1 MTKPFHSSYWIA
13 GALSGAVW
21 FVVARGLDNDWAI
34 PKSSWSFLAAVV
46 LAGVVTGEVISVLF
60 HRAFRMKSKIL
71 FFMLP
76 LVTLPLAI
84 ALFAVLVWLMR
95 QSLGVRFQTEISP
108 LSELRL
114 IVETYLIVL
123 LTVFAPFLYGLA
135 LLNQYVMRA
144 ILKKQMP
151 NQAAQT
157 TTGLRPVVSDL

>member
-1 MTKPFHSSYWIA
+1 MTKPFHGSYWIA

-21 FVVARGLDNDWAI
+21 FIVAMGLDNDWAM
-34 PKSSWSFLAAVV
+34 PKSSWTFLAAVI
-46 LAGVVTGEVISVLF
+46 LAGVVTGGLISVLF
-60 HRAFRMKSKIL
+60 RRAFSKKSRII
-71 FFMLP
+71 FFILP

-95 QSLGVRFQTEISP
+95 QSLGVRFQVEISP

-123 LTVFAPFLYGLA
+123 LTIFAPFLYGLA

-144 ILKKQMP
+144 ILRKRMP
-151 NQAAQT
+151 NQTAQT
-157 TTGLRPVVSDL
+157 TSGLRPSVSDL